1 VGRAAASGLGMY
13 KGMKMDGKKLYKV
26 IIETPKIKVNI
37 LNMLKGAGALGVFF
51 MKI

>member
-1 VGRAAASGLGMY
+1 LGRAAASGLGMY

-26 IIETPKIKVNI
+26 IIETPKIK
-37 LNMLKGAGALGVFF
+37 GAGALGVFF